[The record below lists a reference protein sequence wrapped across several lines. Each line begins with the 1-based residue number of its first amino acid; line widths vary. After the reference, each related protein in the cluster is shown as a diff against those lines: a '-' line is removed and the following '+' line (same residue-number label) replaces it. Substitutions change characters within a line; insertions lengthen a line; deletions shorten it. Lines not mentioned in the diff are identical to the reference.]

1 VVSSDELAEGEQAVF
16 GLDLPDMPPAP
27 SAPDE
32 GLADAYLKVLE
43 AEEGAPDSEDGLRL
57 VAPEDAKANAG
68 EEALQPGV
76 GRLFEDH
83 VKSSPSPDHA
93 VPREQPSRIHGVD
106 PAVYADDRTGFVLR
120 MATLALWVADPVR
133 APQSVE
139 FLKVL
144 DETRAFERL
153 LGGESLDGYLV
164 EQDHFKGQPL
174 AIHLSAGLVHA
185 LAFARRLQDNPSL
198 LDRWENPIAPRQR
211 LASIRGELYG
221 GTFELEALW
230 LVAEMER
237 LGLWKSGA
245 LDALA

>member
-1 VVSSDELAEGEQAVF
+1 
-16 GLDLPDMPPAP
+16 
-27 SAPDE
+27 
-32 GLADAYLKVLE
+32 
-43 AEEGAPDSEDGLRL
+43 
-57 VAPEDAKANAG
+57 
-68 EEALQPGV
+68 V

-83 VKSSPSPDHA
+83 VKSRPSPDHA

-106 PAVYADDRTGFVLR
+106 PGVYADDRTGFVLR

-139 FLKVL
+139 FLQVL